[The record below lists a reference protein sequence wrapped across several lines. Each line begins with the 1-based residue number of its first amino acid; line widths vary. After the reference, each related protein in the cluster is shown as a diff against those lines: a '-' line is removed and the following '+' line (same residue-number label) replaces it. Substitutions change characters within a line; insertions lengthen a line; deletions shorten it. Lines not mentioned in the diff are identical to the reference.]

1 MAQGPDDY
9 KGYMNIPNLLTSIR
23 IMLIPIFV
31 FLYTTPSRQRSLVAA
46 SIFIIA
52 AITDLLD
59 GYVARRMGQI
69 TRLGKLLDP
78 IADKLLVSSALIL
91 LVGFQRVHTWIALLI
106 IGREI
111 AVTGLRAVAASEGII
126 ISSDKGGKAKMAMQ
140 IFAITLLIIDADLGS
155 VNLHLW
161 GELLLILSMVL
172 SFISG
177 GQYFVRFWS
186 KLDSRKK

>member
-31 FLYTTPSRQRSLVAA
+31 FIYTTPSKQRSLVAA
-46 SIFIIA
+46 FIFIIA
-52 AITDLLD
+52 SITDLLD

-126 ISSDKGGKAKMAMQ
+126 ISSDKGGKAKMVIQ

-177 GQYFVRFWS
+177 GQYFMRFWS
-186 KLDSRKK
+186 ELDSRKK